1 MPLGASAAVVKKQTD
16 PRKDKALVPSSLIGH
31 SGFHIQTLL
40 DNPIYAPK
48 YLIIT

>member
-16 PRKDKALVPSSLIGH
+16 PRKDKALAQSRLIGH
-31 SGFHIQTLL
+31 SGIHIQTLL

-48 YLIIT
+48 HPITT